1 MKVLRFLPVLFL
13 FFGLTASLKAQQVN
27 YRNEKVF
34 LNNQLYG
41 YLIKKGSV
49 WAKDYSFQ
57 STKNEEIATIKAVN
71 KEMLNGHDYVFY
83 EVSFKGYTQKAE
95 MDENPSFDRQL
106 AIEMAV
112 YNILKNDVLN
122 PEGVDK
128 FLARYPAVISKRLDG
143 KLIKTEPKATAS
155 ITAPTPDVI
164 SKPIEM
170 PVKTEAK
177 PEAKTDIQPT
187 AEAAKATPKSEP
199 TVVVVAVPVPMSAY
213 SNPEVKASPALVEP
227 APAPVAKTEPVN
239 VPAKTVVPSVPGL
252 KITGTSILKGTRKVG
267 RFAVNEQAVNNNL
280 KKSYGFYNVKNLKV
294 ASATFATQQSTA
306 CKIYTPKDK
315 KTRTV
320 NIANNAEALKAL
332 SGWLVQNR
340 YL

>member
-1 MKVLRFLPVLFL
+1 MKPLRFFSFLILFI
-13 FFGLTASLKAQQVN
+13 GLTGSLKAQQIS

-34 LNNQLYG
+34 LNNQHYG
-41 YLIKKGSV
+41 YLVKKGSV

-57 STKNEEIATIKAVN
+57 TIRNEEVASIKAIN
-71 KEMLNGHDYVFY
+71 KEMANGHDYVYY
-83 EVSFKGYTQKAE
+83 EVSFKGYTQKGE
-95 MDENPSFDRQL
+95 MDENPDFARQL

-128 FLARYPAVISKRLDG
+128 FLARYPATISKRLDG
-143 KLIKTEPKATAS
+143 KHIKDDPKASASIATPAPEVAPKPAEVPVKVEPK
-155 ITAPTPDVI
+155 P
-164 SKPIEM
+164 E
-170 PVKTEAK
+170 VKTEVAIAK
-177 PEAKTDIQPT
+177 DSDK
-187 AEAAKATPKSEP
+187 AAPKSEP
-199 TVVVVAVPVPMSAY
+199 TVVVVAVPVPVSAY
-213 SNPEVKASPALVEP
+213 QNAEQPKPVATPVVS
-227 APAPVAKTEPVN
+227 APVAASVPV
-239 VPAKTVVPSVPGL
+239 VAPAKTTVPSVPGL
-252 KITGTSILKGTRKVG
+252 KIAGSSILKGSKKVG

-280 KKSYGFYNVKNLKV
+280 KKSYGFYNAKNLKV
-294 ASATFATQQSTA
+294 ASATFSNQQSTA
-306 CKIYTPKDK
+306 CKIYTPRDK

>member
-1 MKVLRFLPVLFL
+1 MKAHKFLPILIL
-13 FFGLTASLKAQQVN
+13 FFGFTASLKAQQVN

-57 STKNEEIATIKAVN
+57 TTKNEEIATIKAIN
-71 KEMLNGHDYVFY
+71 REMTNGHDYVYY
-83 EVSFKGYTQKAE
+83 EVAFKGYAQKGE
-95 MDENPSFDRQL
+95 MDLNPSFDRQL

-112 YNILKNDVLN
+112 YSILKNDVLN
-122 PEGVDK
+122 PEGVEK
-128 FLARYPAVISKRLDG
+128 FLVRYPAIISKRLDG
-143 KLIKTEPKATAS
+143 KLIKNEPKTSAV
-155 ITAPTPDVI
+155 TPAVEPVA
-164 SKPIEM
+164 KPAEVAVKAEVK
-170 PVKTEAK
+170 PEVKTEIAPVRETEK
-177 PEAKTDIQPT
+177 VASKN
-187 AEAAKATPKSEP
+187 EP

-213 SNPEVKASPALVEP
+213 SNAEAKATPVPAVTAPAPVVEP
-227 APAPVAKTEPVN
+227 APVAA
-239 VPAKTVVPSVPGL
+239 PAKITSPLVPGL
-252 KITGTSILKGTRKVG
+252 KIAGTSILKGAKKVG

-294 ASATFATQQSTA
+294 ASATFTNTESTA

-320 NIANNAEALKAL
+320 NIANNGEALKAL